1 MLFAICFQTVHQ
13 KNNKKICACVGRKE
27 ERGKR
32 RMKKMKEK
40 ERKERNKGRS
50 KEGETECAA

>member
-1 MLFAICFQTVHQ
+1 MVHQ
-13 KNNKKICACVGRKE
+13 KNNNKICACVGRKE